1 MLSNLLQIIPS
12 SFKLFY
18 LRTIFSSSR
27 VAGETDVDADA
38 NAFKASFLKFS
49 SKLSE
54 TRRVLRLFDDFPM
67 IMYSMHYG
75 LGDKDKVRPG
85 KPY

>member
-1 MLSNLLQIIPS
+1 MLPHLLQIVPS
-12 SFKLFY
+12 SYNLFY
-18 LRTIFSSSR
+18 LRTIFSSAR
-27 VAGETDVDADA
+27 VVGEADVDADA
-38 NAFKASFLKFS
+38 FKPSFLKFS

-54 TRRVLRLFDDFPM
+54 TRRILRLFDDFPM
-67 IMYSMHYG
+67 AMYSMHYG